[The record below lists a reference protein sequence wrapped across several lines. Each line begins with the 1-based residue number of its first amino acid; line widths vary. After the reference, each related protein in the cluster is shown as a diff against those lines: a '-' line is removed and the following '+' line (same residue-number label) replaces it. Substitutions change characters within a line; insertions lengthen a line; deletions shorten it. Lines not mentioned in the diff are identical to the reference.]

1 MEVVASLSQCR
12 TAAAQCGLFTYNQ
25 SLSYLNHPVYKVTDP
40 HVVKLHKA
48 ETAEIT
54 SNLAFMSVIL
64 CPLKCLRTRL
74 SFCSY
79 ETENGITAQEEG
91 SIRNRGQQ
99 DEAALVQGVFSYT
112 SPEGYPIKLT
122 YIADENGF
130 RAEGAHLP
138 TAPPIPEAILRS
150 LEYNRAHPEEEDQIS
165 SIGGLPNR
173 GVIAN
178 RRF

>member
-1 MEVVASLSQCR
+1 V
-12 TAAAQCGLFTYNQ
+12 
-25 SLSYLNHPVYKVTDP
+25 
-40 HVVKLHKA
+40 
-48 ETAEIT
+48 
-54 SNLAFMSVIL
+54 SNLAPMPVLL
-64 CPLKCLRTRL
+64 CPLKCLRTHISL
-74 SFCSY
+74 SSY

-91 SIRNRGQQ
+91 SIKNRGQQ
-99 DEAALVQGVFSYT
+99 DEASIVQGVFSYT

-150 LEYNRAHPEEEDQIS
+150 LEYNRAHPEEDDQIS

-173 GVIAN
+173 GVIPN

>member
-1 MEVVASLSQCR
+1 M
-12 TAAAQCGLFTYNQ
+12 
-25 SLSYLNHPVYKVTDP
+25 VYKVTDP
-40 HVVKLHKA
+40 HVVQLHKA

-54 SNLAFMSVIL
+54 SNFAFMTISL
-64 CPLKCLRTRL
+64 CPLKCLRRCL

-79 ETENGITAQEEG
+79 ETENGIAAQEEG
-91 SIRNRGQQ
+91 SIKNRGQQ
-99 DEAALVQGVFSYT
+99 DEAAFVQGVFSYT
-112 SPEGYPIKLT
+112 SPEGYPIKVT

-130 RAEGAHLP
+130 RAEGVHLP

-150 LEYNRAHPEEEDQIS
+150 LEYNRAHPEEDDQIS